1 MKLTTNKI
9 DKLIYDLKKAKTEQ
23 EKEVIKG
30 KIESLKKNKIV
41 RK

>member
-1 MKLTTNKI
+1 MKLTTNNI

>member
-1 MKLTTNKI
+1 MKLTTNNI
-9 DKLIYDLKKAKTEQ
+9 DKLIYDLNKAKTEQ

>member
-1 MKLTTNKI
+1 MKLTTNNI

-30 KIESLKKNKIV
+30 KIESLKRNKIV